1 MKIEI
6 KSSELLILI
15 AASVMS
21 FIANLP
27 ESYLSD
33 LVDRRM
39 LLSALTALIVVAM
52 FRYLQMTLLL
62 AISILAIGANLPEEL
77 ASRLEV
83 SQLALIVCLGAL
95 IAIALLNRVYKL
107 LPVHK
112 EEDHSIA
119 IADGRQEILT
129 AITKGNVPAIHRLL
143 VMNIDVNFSVDGMTP
158 LHLAAQKGYPD
169 IVRLLITHGA
179 DYRKRNAEGKTAL
192 EIAQSKKKFFQT
204 EEILANV
211 DRPTTHVTY
220 SREPNRKDTDIWQGQ
235 YTY

>member
-1 MKIEI
+1 MKLEI

-52 FRYLQMTLLL
+52 FRYLQMMLLL

-77 ASRLEV
+77 ASRLGV
-83 SQLALIVCLGAL
+83 SQFALIVSLGAL

-112 EEDHSIA
+112 EEDHLIA
-119 IADGRQEILT
+119 IADGRQEMLT
-129 AITKGNVPAIHRLL
+129 AIAKGNVPAIHRLL
-143 VMNIDVNFSVDGMTP
+143 VMNIDVNFSLDGTTP
-158 LHLAAQKGYPD
+158 LHLAAEKGYPD

-211 DRPTTHVTY
+211 DQPTNRE
-220 SREPNRKDTDIWQGQ
+220 SRRADTDIWQGQ
-235 YTY
+235 YS